1 MRTLE
6 EIRRELADCDHELIH
21 QLMRRMS
28 LVSEIIPVKR
38 ESGIPI
44 FQPDVEQSRLTLF
57 DEVLE
62 NENYRKNILHIF
74 DQIVLESKKIQAE
87 ELIRGNIAIIGFM
100 GVGKTSVA
108 ACLKDMLAMDV
119 VDTDAMIVERQGM
132 SVNQI
137 FEYYG
142 ENYFRNCESNT
153 IIGLRNLKQTVIS
166 CGGGAVLRPE
176 NVENLKKCSRIV
188 LLTASP
194 ETILERVKDSDD
206 RPILRGN
213 KNVDFIAKLMEK
225 RRSIYENAADVVVNT
240 DGKSIYQVCEEI
252 ITKPI
257 SSKHKR

>member
-1 MRTLE
+1 MGLFSKFKKAWFAPMSFEELGEEFFEELE
-6 EIRRELADCDHELIH
+6 ENLILADVGMTIAVDAVK
-21 QLMRRMS
+21 QLRKRAYKENLMGAEQVKKALR
-28 LVSEIIPVKR
+28 EILAEKLNV
-38 ESGIPI
+38 GDTAL
-44 FQPDVEQSRLTLF
+44 Q
-57 DEVLE
+57 
-62 NENYRKNILHIF
+62 LHTKP
-74 DQIVLESKKIQAE
+74 S
-87 ELIRGNIAIIGFM
+87 IALIIGFM

-206 RPILRGN
+206 RPLLRGN
-213 KNVDFIAKLMEK
+213 KNVEFIAQLME
-225 RRSIYENAADVVVNT
+225 RRKAIYESVADVVVNT

-252 ITKPI
+252 ITRPI
-257 SSKHKR
+257 SSRNKR

>member
-6 EIRRELADCDHELIH
+6 EIRRELAECDRELIH

-38 ESGIPI
+38 EAGIPI
-44 FQPDVEQSRLTLF
+44 FQPEFEQSRLTLF
-57 DEVLE
+57 DSVLE
-62 NENYRKNILHIF
+62 NENYRNNILHIF
-74 DQIVLESKKIQAE
+74 EQVVLESKKVQCE
-87 ELIRGNIAIIGFM
+87 ELIQGNIAIIGFM
-100 GVGKTSVA
+100 GVGKTTVA

-119 VDTDAMIVERQGM
+119 VDMDARIVKNQGM

-142 ENYFRNCESNT
+142 EEYFRNCESNT
-153 IIGLRNLKQTVIS
+153 IIGLQNCKQTVIS
-166 CGGGAVLRPE
+166 CGGGAVLRAE

-206 RPILRGN
+206 RPLLRGN
-213 KNVDFIAKLMEK
+213 MNVEFIAKLMEK
-225 RRSIYENAADVVVNT
+225 RKAVYENAADVVVNT
-240 DGKSIYQVCEEI
+240 DGKTIYEVCEEI